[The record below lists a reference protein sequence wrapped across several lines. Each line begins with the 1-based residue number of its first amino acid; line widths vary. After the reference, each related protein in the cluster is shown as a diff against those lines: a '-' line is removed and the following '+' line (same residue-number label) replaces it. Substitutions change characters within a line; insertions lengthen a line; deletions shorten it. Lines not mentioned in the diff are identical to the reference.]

1 MIQKIWKKL
10 TSREVILYLVFGVLT
25 TAVDYVVYWLM
36 RNLLGREILMIQIS
50 NVIAWIAAVLFAFV
64 TNKSFVFESKS
75 RDASVV
81 LRELATFTGGRLF
94 SLLASMLIIYLG
106 VELLHLDDMISKIA
120 SSVVVILMNYFISKF
135 LVFRKS

>member
-1 MIQKIWKKL
+1 VIQKIWKKL